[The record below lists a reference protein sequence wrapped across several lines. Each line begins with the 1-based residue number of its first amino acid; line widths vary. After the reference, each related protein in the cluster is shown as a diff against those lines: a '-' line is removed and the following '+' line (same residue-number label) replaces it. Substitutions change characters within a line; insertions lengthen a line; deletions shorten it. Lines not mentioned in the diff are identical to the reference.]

1 MAFSIE
7 ISEVGPA
14 EYPLLDVLRDT
25 VFGAFGHRSHN
36 PIAAALADRPDLLT
50 LIAHLEGNPVGF
62 SAGGRR
68 KPGTYYVNF
77 LAILP
82 EYRRQGLGRR
92 LMERHEAAARAAG
105 YKQIEFNTFNHFPS
119 MPRVGLALGYRP
131 VGVEQHA
138 RTDFDLQ
145 IRFGK
150 PLQSPPR
157 RQDVAEIERV
167 QEALARGEQI
177 VGVVRAEGGELQTLL
192 RPAIQSRSQ

>member
-25 VFGAFGHRSHN
+25 VFSAFGHRSYN
-36 PIAAALADRPDLLT
+36 PIAATLAKRPDLLT

-82 EYRRQGLGRR
+82 EYRR
-92 LMERHEAAARAAG
+92 
-105 YKQIEFNTFNHFPS
+105 
-119 MPRVGLALGYRP
+119 
-131 VGVEQHA
+131 
-138 RTDFDLQ
+138 
-145 IRFGK
+145 
-150 PLQSPPR
+150 
-157 RQDVAEIERV
+157 
-167 QEALARGEQI
+167 
-177 VGVVRAEGGELQTLL
+177 
-192 RPAIQSRSQ
+192 